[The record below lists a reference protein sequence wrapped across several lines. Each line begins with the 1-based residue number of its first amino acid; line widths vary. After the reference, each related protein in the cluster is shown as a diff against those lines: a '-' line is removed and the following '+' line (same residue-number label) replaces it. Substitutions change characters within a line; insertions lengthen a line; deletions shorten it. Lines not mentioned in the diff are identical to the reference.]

1 MDLKFTS
8 LHQIDHHLNKIEE
21 IDISNQSQDLR
32 NYTNRLITE
41 ITEGTSKRK
50 FEFRRE
56 TTEVRNIIGQFL
68 NASYVG
74 KETNAQRLL
83 DVEEEAQERIE
94 HLGIEIQK
102 GSLFQAHLENDE
114 EHIVVISKADQISFL
129 AEDDFTLKSGLPWDK
144 KIFKA
149 FLARFDN
156 QRQVTETFVYDT
168 TPRMARYWWDK
179 YLELDEV
186 YTPEFN
192 TKTALKLLDSKVL
205 NKLNKKYKADHTA
218 IRNKAVGY
226 FQSRETFEI
235 NGFLET
241 ILNNYDP
248 VDPEFPKTQ
257 TIEKVRNLPEKYNF
271 DSQFPIAPEEVTSRK
286 VKNKINLTDRMD
298 LILRENIPEL
308 ESTVKSFR
316 DDEQRKWIAIRTDTG
331 FDHFQVNERTFSDN
345 E

>member
-8 LHQIDHHLNKIEE
+8 LHQIDHHLNNIEE
-21 IDISNQSQDLR
+21 IDISTQSQDLK

-68 NASYVG
+68 NSMYVG

-83 DVEEEAQERIE
+83 GVEEEAQKGIE

-149 FLARFDN
+149 FLARFNN

-205 NKLNKKYKADHTA
+205 NHIKKKYKADHTA

-226 FQSRETFEI
+226 FQSRETFEL

-257 TIEKVRNLPEKYNF
+257 TIEKVRNLPEKFNF

-308 ESTVKSFR
+308 ESTVQSFR

-331 FDHFQVNERTFSDN
+331 FDHFQGNERTFSDN

>member
-8 LHQIDHHLNKIEE
+8 LHQIDHHLNSIDE
-21 IDISNQSQDLR
+21 IDISNQSQDLK

-68 NASYVG
+68 DTIYDG
-74 KETNAQRLL
+74 KDTNAQRLL
-83 DVEEEAQERIE
+83 DVEEEAQKAIE
-94 HLGIEIQK
+94 HLGVEIQK
-102 GSLFQAHLENDE
+102 GSLFQAHLQNDDH
-114 EHIVVISKADQISFL
+114 HIVVISKADQISFR
-129 AEDDFTLKSGLPWDK
+129 AEDDFTVKSGLPWEK

-156 QRQVTETFVYDT
+156 EKQVIETFVYDT

-205 NKLNKKYKADHTA
+205 NKIKKKYKADYTA

-226 FQSRETFEI
+226 FQSREVFEI
-235 NGFLET
+235 NGFLDT
-241 ILNNYDP
+241 ILNNHKP
-248 VDPEFPKTQ
+248 VDPEFPKTS

-271 DSQFPIAPEEVTSRK
+271 DSQFPISPEEVTSRK

-308 ESTVKSFR
+308 ESTVKAFQ
-316 DDEQRKWIAIRTDTG
+316 DDEERKWIAIRTDTG
-331 FDHFQVNERTFSDN
+331 FDHFKGNEMDFSED
-345 E
+345 